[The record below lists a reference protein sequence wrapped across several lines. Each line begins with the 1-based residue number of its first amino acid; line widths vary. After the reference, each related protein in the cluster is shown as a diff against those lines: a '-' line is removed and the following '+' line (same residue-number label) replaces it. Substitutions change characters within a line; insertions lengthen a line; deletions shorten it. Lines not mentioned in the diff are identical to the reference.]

1 MFTARVGQGLS
12 PVGPVKAL
20 PLASLAQCTNR
31 DIISP
36 VGATDSDAWPA
47 AGKGVSIA
55 ANSKE

>member
-1 MFTARVGQGLS
+1 MEQGRF
-12 PVGPVKAL
+12 KAL
-20 PLASLAQCTNR
+20 PLASLAQRTNR

-47 AGKGVSIA
+47 AGKGVPVA